1 MTKEERLMYVEQWRK
16 QQLMNSGCG
25 TPVLYAII
33 IAVIMLFSSCA
44 TKTKIEYRD
53 RVSIDTLYRSD
64 STIIREKGDTVF
76 LEKYK
81 YIYRVK
87 ELRDTVNV
95 TDTITVVKP
104 VEVTKEVNKLH
115 NWQVGLMVLGGA
127 AIALGGYKLIKFIKV

>member
-1 MTKEERLMYVEQWRK
+1 MKKLLLAILLGTL
-16 QQLMNSGCG
+16 LSGC
-25 TPVLYAII
+25 T
-33 IAVIMLFSSCA
+33 A
-44 TKTKIEYRD
+44 TKYVGVPVDRVKVEYRD
-53 RVSIDTLYRSD
+53 RVSVDTLYRND

-95 TDTITVVKP
+95 TDTITVVNT

-115 NWQVGLMVLGGA
+115 NWQVGLMILGGA

>member
-1 MTKEERLMYVEQWRK
+1 MKKL
-16 QQLMNSGCG
+16 LLAILLGILLSGC
-25 TPVLYAII
+25 A
-33 IAVIMLFSSCA
+33 A
-44 TKTKIEYRD
+44 TKYVKVPVDKVKIEYRD
-53 RVSIDTLYRSD
+53 RVSVDTLYRND

-95 TDTITVVKP
+95 TDTITVVNT

>member
-1 MTKEERLMYVEQWRK
+1 MKKLLLAILLGILLSGCATTKYVEV
-16 QQLMNSGCG
+16 
-25 TPVLYAII
+25 PVDR
-33 IAVIMLFSSCA
+33 V
-44 TKTKIEYRD
+44 KIEYRD
-53 RVSIDTLYRSD
+53 RVSVDTLYRND

-87 ELRDTVNV
+87 ELKDTVNV

>member
-1 MTKEERLMYVEQWRK
+1 MKKLLLAILLGILLSGCATTKYVEV
-16 QQLMNSGCG
+16 
-25 TPVLYAII
+25 PVDR
-33 IAVIMLFSSCA
+33 V
-44 TKTKIEYRD
+44 KIEYRD
-53 RVSIDTLYRSD
+53 RVSIDTLYRND

-87 ELRDTVNV
+87 ELKDTVNV

-104 VEVTKEVNKLH
+104 IEVTKEVNKLH

>member
-1 MTKEERLMYVEQWRK
+1 MKKLLLAILLGILLSGCAATKYVEV
-16 QQLMNSGCG
+16 
-25 TPVLYAII
+25 PVDR
-33 IAVIMLFSSCA
+33 V
-44 TKTKIEYRD
+44 KVEYRD
-53 RVSIDTLYRSD
+53 RVSVDTLYRSD

-87 ELRDTVNV
+87 ELKDTVNV

>member
-1 MTKEERLMYVEQWRK
+1 MKKLLLAILLGILLSGCAATKYVEV
-16 QQLMNSGCG
+16 
-25 TPVLYAII
+25 PVDR
-33 IAVIMLFSSCA
+33 V
-44 TKTKIEYRD
+44 KVEYRD
-53 RVSIDTLYRSD
+53 RVSVDTLYRND

-87 ELRDTVNV
+87 ELKDTVNV

-115 NWQVGLMVLGGA
+115 NWQVGLMVLGGV